1 MDFSEVNRLSADL
14 GRAPKAVIAEAGR
27 VLFKA
32 SMNIKDDVQQELSGH
47 TYWSPLARAMDFELV
62 GLKSEVGFKD
72 QGQGEL
78 AGIHEFGSS
87 RRGPHPTLYPAA
99 EREAP
104 KFEKAMGDAS
114 AKALRDLL

>member
-78 AGIHEFGSS
+78 AGIAEFGSA
-87 RRGPHPTLYPAA
+87 RHAPHPALVPASEAEADRFVQALADAA
-99 EREAP
+99 E
-104 KFEKAMGDAS
+104 K
-114 AKALRDLL
+114 LL